1 MVVIGRKLSRAI
13 ATLLSEK
20 VMRRELKTILRFA
33 AGQSASRRT
42 AQLVALLLPMTVCAQ
57 AEVASPR
64 AVTPSTP
71 RDEARVLQLVRQ
83 MTLAEKVSLIRGTQ
97 EASATDQGEAG
108 YLPGVPRL
116 GIPSMRFADGPP
128 GILTRLPSAAPTATM
143 GLAATFSRE
152 TARMNGVAIG
162 LEAQRLG
169 VDVALEPFI
178 NILRDI
184 SFGRGWN
191 TFGEDPL
198 LTSVMGAQQILG
210 IQGQGV
216 MAQAKH
222 YLGYDMTGYKTV
234 VDPQTMHEVYL
245 APFAA
250 AVDAGVSSLMCS
262 YNWINGSFACGNKSL
277 LDDVLRGEL
286 GFKGFVTSDWA
297 ATHKPADISAGL
309 DMEMPGLMPPGSPW
323 LTITR
328 SYFDDSPEPI
338 EPLKTSLS
346 VLATVFERSMPEEKT
361 QASMTAGSSRAA
373 VMHGQFPD
381 DPAPQNMAAALKA
394 GTVEM
399 AAIDRAVARVL
410 GEMERFGYLEGKAH
424 QPTGLPPDE
433 RVAAIIRKTS
443 TEAAVLLKNTGAALP
458 LKADDYADLAL
469 IGPGAAQVVAL
480 GINAEHALGLLEQ
493 QHGVYQLLK
502 DRTAGQT
509 GARIRFAV
517 ANDMTGVAV
526 PASQW
531 SFEGAGGLAR
541 LGGQQGQRDAQLDF
555 SVKAGTALPAGV
567 FPRWKGELNI
577 PSDGTYGV
585 YLQVLGANASLSIDG
600 RHVSHTSSM
609 IGARHGDTVQPGQ
622 DNLLPTTD
630 GLNNVRRDVVLTAG
644 KHLVEVTTSD
654 DSSRA
659 PVQVRLAWVTPE
671 AREATFREAVELG
684 KHAKKTIVFAWA
696 RQKPLFE
703 LPGDQNAL
711 IEQISAAN
719 PNTVVV
725 LNTSLPVAM
734 PWLDKVP
741 AVLNMWWPGDQ
752 GGEATADVLQGL
764 VSPAG
769 RLPFTWAQR
778 LQDYPATDPRYPERG
793 LRQDG
798 EATYSEGLDVG
809 YRWFDRQG
817 VAPLYPFGHGLSY
830 SSFAYSG
837 LTARRSA
844 DGGLQVRFQ
853 VRNTGGVASDE
864 VPQVYLG
871 APGTLPADGR
881 FAVRTLAGFER
892 IHLKPREQRTV
903 TINVPLR
910 NLQYWSEQAHGWKTA
925 GGVRELFAG
934 RSARDLPLRLPV
946 QIVGGGIKQK

>member
-1 MVVIGRKLSRAI
+1 M
-13 ATLLSEK
+13 
-20 VMRRELKTILRFA
+20 
-33 AGQSASRRT
+33 
-42 AQLVALLLPMTVCAQ
+42 ALLAPLAIGVH
-57 AEVASPR
+57 AEVAGLR
-64 AVTPSTP
+64 AVTPATP
-71 RDEARVLQLVRQ
+71 RDDARVLQLVGQ
-83 MTLAEKVSLIRGTQ
+83 MTLAEKISLIRGTQ
-97 EASATDQGEAG
+97 EASATDQGQAG

-116 GIPSMRFADGPP
+116 GIPAMRFADGPP

-152 TARMNGVAIG
+152 TARLNGVAIG

-178 NILRDI
+178 NIMRDI

-198 LTSVMGAQQILG
+198 LTGIMGAQQIRG
-210 IQGQGV
+210 IQEQGV

-234 VDPQTMHEVYL
+234 VDLQTMHEVYL

-250 AVDAGVSSLMCS
+250 AVEAGVSSLMCS
-262 YNWINGSFACGNKSL
+262 YNWINGHFACGNKSL

-297 ATHKPADISAGL
+297 ATHKPSDISAGL

-328 SYFDDSPEPI
+328 SYFDGSPEAV

-346 VLATVFERSMPEEKT
+346 VLSTVFERSMPEEKPGP
-361 QASMTAGSSRAA
+361 SMTAGSSRAA

-381 DPAPQNMAAALKA
+381 DPAPRNMATALTTGDVREA
-394 GTVEM
+394 S
-399 AAIDRAVARVL
+399 IDRAVSRVL
-410 GEMERFGYLEGKAH
+410 GEMERFGYLDGKTH
-424 QPTGLPPDE
+424 QPTGLPPDP
-433 RVAAIIRKTS
+433 RVSTIIRKTS
-443 TEAAVLLKNTGAALP
+443 TEAAVLLKNSGAALP
-458 LKADDYADLAL
+458 LKEEDYADLAL

-480 GINAEHALGLLEQ
+480 GINAEHALGLLDNQ
-493 QHGVYQLLK
+493 RGVYQLLK
-502 DRTAGQT
+502 ERTAAQP

-517 ANDMTGVAV
+517 ANDMTGVPV
-526 PASQW
+526 PAAQW
-531 SFEGAGGLAR
+531 SYDGAVGLSR
-541 LGGQQGQRDAQLDF
+541 LEGQRHVRRDALLDF
-555 SVKAGTALPAGV
+555 SVRAGTALPAGV
-567 FPRWKGELNI
+567 FPTWKGELNI
-577 PSDGTYGV
+577 PTEGIYGI
-585 YLQVLGANASLSIDG
+585 YLQILGANATLSIDG
-600 RHVSHTSSM
+600 KHVSHTSSM

-630 GLNNVRRDVVLTAG
+630 GLNNVRRDVGLTAG

-654 DSSRA
+654 DSSLA

-703 LPGDQNAL
+703 LPGDQNTL
-711 IEQISAAN
+711 IEQISAVN

-752 GGEATADVLQGL
+752 GGEATADVLQGV

-798 EATYSEGLDVG
+798 EVTYSEGLDVG
-809 YRWFDRQG
+809 YRWFERQG
-817 VAPLYPFGHGLSY
+817 IAPLYPFGHGLAY
-830 SSFAYSG
+830 STFAYSG
-837 LTARRSA
+837 LTARRNK

-853 VRNTGGVASDE
+853 VRNTGSTASDE
-864 VPQVYLG
+864 VPQVYLS
-871 APGTLPADGR
+871 APAVLPADGR
-881 FAVRTLAGFER
+881 FALRTLAGFER
-892 IHLKPREQRTV
+892 IHLRPQEQRTI
-903 TINVPLR
+903 TIDVPLR
-910 NLQYWSEQAHGWKTA
+910 GLQYWSEQSRSWKTA
-925 GGVRELFAG
+925 AGARQVFVG
-934 RSARDLPLRLPV
+934 RSSRDLPLRQSV
-946 QIVGGGIKQK
+946 QLERIRTKLK